1 MNLRSN
7 IVIIDLHDY
16 DRIKNE
22 LKDLRLSLQVS
33 ETKIKLMNELVVSN
47 FVEKYSISLFKI
59 KVVNGIMQSEYSY
72 VTEYF
77 NELSK
82 RYYIDELELI
92 RLLEIEIEKSKEKL
106 KEKENE

>member
-1 MNLRSN
+1 MNMRSN

-33 ETKIKLMNELVVSN
+33 ENKIKLMNELVVSN
-47 FVEKYSISLFKI
+47 FIEKYSISLFKI
-59 KVVNGIMQSEYSY
+59 KVVNGIMQSEFSY

-77 NELSK
+77 HELSK
-82 RYYIDELELI
+82 RYDIDKSELV
-92 RLLEIEIEKSKEKL
+92 RLLEIEIGKSKEN
-106 KEKENE
+106 ENE

>member
-1 MNLRSN
+1 MNMRSN

-33 ETKIKLMNELVVSN
+33 EDKNKLMNELVVSN
-47 FVEKYSISLFKI
+47 FIEKYPISIFEI
-59 KVVNGIMQSEYSY
+59 KVVDGVMQSQFSY

-77 NELSK
+77 NDLSK
-82 RYYIDELELI
+82 HYGIDELELV
-92 RLLEIEIEKSKEKL
+92 RLLEVEIEKSKENGY
-106 KEKENE
+106 E